1 MSHQPTAVQAIHTLR
16 AKLLIRLGP
25 AIPQLASQ
33 AQKALPL
40 EDYPVK
46 GRLSRTIV
54 RLRMAA
60 NETQAR

>member
-16 AKLLIRLGP
+16 AKLLICLSP
-25 AIPQLASQ
+25 AILQLASQ
-33 AQKALPL
+33 AQKALLL